1 MQMLSDRASVQIEII
16 ADWGEHYNAAVILG
30 DAQSRAAVWTRHG
43 VLRGVEVL
51 CG

>member
-16 ADWGEHYNAAVILG
+16 ADWGERFNAAVVSG

-43 VLRGVEVL
+43 VLRGSEVL